1 MLLESLKI
9 RGDQKRRHQELKL
22 VNSVKERQRDWTSY
36 LRLCS
41 CVVYLKRR
49 EAPLTDILLA
59 VRMRSTLEQHDL
71 RTLPTEQQVFLG
83 NSPVNRSWKSRSCS
97 RDTSCCSSSLDLTE
111 MEEHTLWKNSGPQL
125 KHSEDGKM
133 RENGRIIC

>member
-1 MLLESLKI
+1 VLLESLKI

-59 VRMRSTLEQHDL
+59 QET
-71 RTLPTEQQVFLG
+71 P
-83 NSPVNRSWKSRSCS
+83 
-97 RDTSCCSSSLDLTE
+97 
-111 MEEHTLWKNSGPQL
+111 
-125 KHSEDGKM
+125 
-133 RENGRIIC
+133 